1 MVCKGE
7 LQFMKMRIAI
17 IAAAVVCVVGL
28 GGCRKGAV
36 PNTAPETKVSTLA
49 GPLAPEGFKAEVTAP
64 TPPTKLRPGQVEIIA
79 IKVKN
84 TSGVIWWPRGGETT
98 DRPDNT
104 YYIAAGNRWFDKDG
118 KRTSETEGHRG
129 IDQVLR
135 PGEAVEMTLQIT
147 APKEPG
153 EWTLDLDMVQE
164 GVAWFGDKGSP
175 TTKIKVT
182 VVK

>member
-17 IAAAVVCVVGL
+17 IATAVVCVVGL

-36 PNTAPETKVSTLA
+36 PNTAPETKTSTLA

-64 TPPTKLRPGQVEIIA
+64 NPPTKLRAGQVEIIA

-135 PGEAVEMTLQIT
+135 PGEAVEMNLQIT

-175 TTKIKVT
+175 TTKIKVA